1 MARLAGMHQR
11 QIIAHKISSDGHT
24 HKKQAEP
31 EPPITVSAPPVR
43 RNLPMNM
50 LAIRRLR
57 LVVTM
62 IAFMHWFPAFLIPL
76 RMIPGR

>member
-1 MARLAGMHQR
+1 MALFAARHQR
-11 QIIAHKISSDGHT
+11 QIIAHKIGSDGHT

-50 LAIRRLR
+50 LAIRYFIV
-57 LVVTM
+57 VVTVVT
-62 IAFMHWFPAFLIPL
+62 FMH
-76 RMIPGR
+76 